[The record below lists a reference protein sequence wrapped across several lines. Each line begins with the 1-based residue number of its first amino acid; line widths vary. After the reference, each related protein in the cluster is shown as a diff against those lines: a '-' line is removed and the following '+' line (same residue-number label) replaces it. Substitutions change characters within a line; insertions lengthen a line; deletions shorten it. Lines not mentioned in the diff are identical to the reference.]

1 MLKLQI
7 VPYAVALSMELEIL
21 SHKKADDEEYL
32 READEQDITLVVC
45 PNPFDSFLRK
55 FLIKPC
61 LDSNGYIRDEC
72 RGVPMVSNGI
82 NYVIMPES
90 KMVADEKKKLINLT
104 MMINIKKRR

>member
-21 SHKKADDEEYL
+21 SLEKADDEEYL

-55 FLIKPC
+55 FLIEPC
-61 LDSNGYIRDEC
+61 LDSDGYIRDEC
-72 RGVPMVSNGI
+72 RGVPMVFNSI

-90 KMVADEKKKLINLT
+90 KMVADAKKKLINGFMAMNL
-104 MMINIKKRR
+104 NNN